1 MAKRVSDRNTKAE
14 ILEAYQEL
22 KKENSSLQSQ
32 VKQSSNGNGNG
43 NGNGNAKNGTVVTEP
58 IKTLNFSS
66 SKKPKMQQVLENLTL
81 LQAGFGGA
89 VSELSEQLTREAT
102 QLQELQKNVD
112 LELEQLKD
120 LHGLEE
126 VSDDTLDELVQ
137 RYEENSKTFT
147 EELTQQQDT
156 LEQQLQDQQKAWQK
170 EQTEHQKTIQ
180 ERNENHKK
188 TQAREQESYHYNL
201 QLQRDLDTEEY
212 EQTQQTLYKQLEELQ
227 QEREKQWEERE
238 KAIAEKEKEYA
249 EVKAKVEEFS
259 QKLEENI
266 KRGKESGRN
275 IGNYQAKIKAD
286 LFAKEVEGQKQF
298 FELRIQSLS
307 ETIKN
312 QENRI
317 QNLSKQLDSALK
329 QVQDLAVKAIEGT
342 SNASSF
348 QAMKEI
354 AIEQAKNQQKGK

>member
-32 VKQSSNGNGNG
+32 VKQSSNGNG
-43 NGNGNAKNGTVVTEP
+43 KNGTVATEA
-58 IKTLNFSS
+58 IKTLNLSS

-102 QLQELQKNVD
+102 QLQELQKNVE

-126 VSDDTLDELVQ
+126 VCDNTLDVLVQ

-147 EELTQQQDT
+147 EELTQQQET
-156 LEQQLQDQQKAWQK
+156 LEQQFQEQQDAWQK
-170 EQTEHQKTIQ
+170 EQAQHQKQIQ
-180 ERNENHKK
+180 ERNENYKK
-188 TQAREQESYHYNL
+188 TQARDRESYQYNL
-201 QLQRDLDTEEY
+201 ELRRDLDTEEY

-227 QEREKQWEERE
+227 QQREKQWEERE
-238 KAIAEKEKEYA
+238 KTIAEKEKEYA
-249 EVKAKVEEFS
+249 EVKAKVEEFP

-275 IGNYQAKIKAD
+275 IGNYQAKVKAD

-298 FELRIQSLS
+298 FELRVKSLS
-307 ETIKN
+307 ETIQN

-317 QNLSKQLDSALK
+317 QSLSKQLDAALK

-348 QAMKEI
+348 QAMKEL
-354 AIEQAKNQQKGK
+354 ALEQAKNQQKSK

>member
-14 ILEAYQEL
+14 ILEAYKEL
-22 KKENSSLQSQ
+22 KQENSSLQSE
-32 VKQSSNGNGNG
+32 VKQSTNGNGNG
-43 NGNGNAKNGTVVTEP
+43 KNGTVVTEQ
-58 IKTLNFSS
+58 IKTLNLSP

-81 LQAGFGGA
+81 LQVGFGG
-89 VSELSEQLTREAT
+89 VVNELSEQLTREAT
-102 QLQELQKNVD
+102 QLQELQTNVN

-120 LHGLEE
+120 LHDLEE
-126 VSDDTLDELVQ
+126 VSDDTLDVLVQ

-147 EELTQQQDT
+147 EELTQQQET
-156 LEQQLQDQQKAWQK
+156 LEQQFQEQQSAWQK
-170 EQTEHQKTIQ
+170 EQNQQQKSIQ
-180 ERNENHKK
+180 ERNENRNKS
-188 TQAREQESYHYNL
+188 QARDQESYHYNL
-201 QLQRDLDTEEY
+201 QLQRDLDHEEY
-212 EQTQQTLYKQLEELQ
+212 EQTQATLYKQLEELQ

-238 KAIAEKEKEYA
+238 QALTEQEKEYA

-286 LFAKEVEGQKQF
+286 LLAKEVEGQKQF
-298 FELRIQSLS
+298 FELRVKSLS
-307 ETIKN
+307 ETIQT

-317 QNLSKQLDSALK
+317 QSLSKQLDSALK

-354 AIEQAKNQQKGK
+354 AIEQAKNPQKGK

>member
-22 KKENSSLQSQ
+22 KNENSSLQSE
-32 VKQSSNGNGNG
+32 VKQSTNGNSNGNGNS
-43 NGNGNAKNGTVVTEP
+43 KNGTVATEP
-58 IKTLNFSS
+58 IKTLNSSS

-81 LQAGFGGA
+81 LQTGFGGA
-89 VSELSEQLTREAT
+89 VSELSEQLTCEAT
-102 QLQELQKNVD
+102 QLQELQKNVN
-112 LELEQLKD
+112 LELEQLKALHD
-120 LHGLEE
+120 LEA
-126 VSDDTLDELVQ
+126 VSDDTLDVLVQ

-147 EELTQQQDT
+147 EELTQQQET
-156 LEQQLQDQQKAWQK
+156 LEQQFQEQQNAWQK
-170 EQTEHQKTIQ
+170 EQSQHQKTIK
-180 ERNENHKK
+180 ERNENYKK
-188 TQAREQESYHYNL
+188 SQSRDQESYQYNL
-201 QLQRDLDTEEY
+201 QLQRDLDTEND
-212 EQTQQTLYKQLEELQ
+212 EQTQQVLYKQLEELQ

-238 KAIAEKEKEYA
+238 QALTEKEKEYA

-266 KRGKESGRN
+266 KRGKEFGRN

-286 LFAKEVEGQKQF
+286 LLAKEVEGQKQF
-298 FELRIQSLS
+298 FELRVKSLS
-307 ETIKN
+307 ETIQT

-317 QNLSKQLDSALK
+317 QSLSKQLDAALK

>member
-1 MAKRVSDRNTKAE
+1 MAKKINDRSTKAE
-14 ILEAYQEL
+14 ILEAFQA
-22 KKENSSLQSQ
+22 LQNEKDALESQ
-32 VKQSSNGNGNG
+32 LQKNGNGNG
-43 NGNGNAKNGTVVTEP
+43 NGNGNASTPSVIEP
-58 IKTLNFSS
+58 PVKTLNLSS
-66 SKKPKMQQVLENLTL
+66 SNKPKMQQVLENLTL

-102 QLQELQKNVD
+102 QLQELQKNVA

-120 LHGLEE
+120 LHGLEAVGDE
-126 VSDDTLDELVQ
+126 TLDVLVQ
-137 RYEENSKTFT
+137 RYEENSKAFT
-147 EELTQQQDT
+147 EELTQQQET
-156 LEQQLQDQQKAWQK
+156 LEQEFQEQQKAWQK
-170 EQTEHQKTIQ
+170 EQSQHQKTVQ
-180 ERNENHKK
+180 ERHENYKT
-188 TQAREQESYHYNL
+188 TQAREQESYRYNL
-201 QLQRDLDTEEY
+201 ELQRDLDTEEY
-212 EQTQQTLYKQLEELQ
+212 EQAQKTLYKQLEESQ

-238 KAIAEKEKEYA
+238 KALAEKEKEYA
-249 EVKAKVEEFS
+249 EVKGKVEEFN

-298 FELRIQSLS
+298 FELRVKSLS

-317 QNLSKQLDSALK
+317 QSLSKQLDSALK

-342 SNASSF
+342 SNVSSF

-354 AIEQAKNQQKGK
+354 ALEQAKNQQKGK

>member
-14 ILEAYQEL
+14 ILEAYKELQQE
-22 KKENSSLQSQ
+22 NYSLQSE
-32 VKQSSNGNGNG
+32 VKQSTNGNGNG
-43 NGNGNAKNGTVVTEP
+43 KNETVATEP
-58 IKTLNFSS
+58 IKTLNLSS
-66 SKKPKMQQVLENLTL
+66 SKKPKMQQVLENLTQ
-81 LQAGFGGA
+81 LQVGFGGA

-102 QLQELQKNVD
+102 QLQEFQKNVN

-120 LHGLEE
+120 LHDLEE
-126 VSDDTLDELVQ
+126 VSDDTLDVLLQ
-137 RYEENSKTFT
+137 RYKENSKIFT
-147 EELTQQQDT
+147 EELTQQQET
-156 LEQQLQDQQKAWQK
+156 LEQQFKEQQSAWQK
-170 EQTEHQKTIQ
+170 EQNQQQKSIQ
-180 ERNENHKK
+180 ERNENRNKS
-188 TQAREQESYHYNL
+188 QARDQESYQYNL
-201 QLQRDLDTEEY
+201 QLQQDLDHEEY
-212 EQTQQTLYKQLEELQ
+212 EQTQAILYKQLEELQ

-238 KAIAEKEKEYA
+238 QALTEKEKEYA

-286 LFAKEVEGQKQF
+286 LLAKEVEGQKQF
-298 FELRIQSLS
+298 FELRIKSLS
-307 ETIKN
+307 ETIKT

-317 QNLSKQLDSALK
+317 QSLSKQVDAALK

-354 AIEQAKNQQKGK
+354 AIEQAKNQQKNK